1 LTGLRGGLLI
11 APRRRCMSISTK
23 SEITV
28 QGIAAS
34 KGIAYGQVFL
44 YLQNELEIPRYTVD
58 PDKRVAEIARFDQAL
73 IVTRQQIAR
82 IQEQVTRNL
91 GEEEALIFDAHQM
104 VLEDQALIGETIR
117 DFEKTGLN
125 IETCFNAV
133 AQRYIQAFAEI
144 DDEYLRERAAD
155 IKDVAKRVL
164 HILLGQTAGSL
175 TELVDKRIIVANDIS
190 PSEAAGID
198 RSAALGIVT
207 DAGSRTSHAV
217 IVARSMKIPAVVGTD
232 NLASKLKDGDW
243 LMVDGY
249 DGMVIINPTEQ
260 TLFRYGKIQ
269 KAKQTFESRL
279 MTANEL
285 PAETLDGVAVTLR
298 ANVEKPNEIGLVK
311 QYRAAGIGLYRTEF
325 LFLSADKVP
334 TEEQQ
339 FAAYREIVAGL
350 APAAV
355 TIRTLD
361 VGGDKPLPGDPHLIG
376 PEANP
381 FLGFRAIRM
390 CLENPEMFKNQLRA
404 ILRASAHGT
413 VELMYP
419 MISGPD
425 ELDRANAMLEE
436 ARAELKAKGI
446 AFDEKMRVGTMIE
459 IPSAAIA
466 GEVLAEKS
474 NFFSIGTN
482 DLIQY
487 LLAIDRGNSRIAHLY
502 DPTHPAVLRTIKQIV
517 DTGHARGIK
526 VSVCGEM
533 AGDALYAPLL
543 LGLGVD
549 ELSMTPT
556 LVPSVRYLVR
566 VMKMSD
572 ARALAAEAL
581 KQTDAKKTYAL
592 VEAFYNDRMKVE

>member
-1 LTGLRGGLLI
+1 MEPKKEFTI
-11 APRRRCMSISTK
+11 
-23 SEITV
+23 

-34 KGIAYGQVFL
+34 RGIAYGQVFL
-44 YLQNELEIPRYTVD
+44 YLQSELEIPRYTVD
-58 PDKRVAEIARFDQAL
+58 PAKRVAEIARFEQAL
-73 IVTRQQIAR
+73 LVTRQQIS
-82 IQEQVTRNL
+82 QVQDQVTKNL

-117 DFEKTGLN
+117 DFQKTGLN

-164 HILLGQTAGSL
+164 HVLLGQTAMSL
-175 TELVDKRIIVANDIS
+175 SELVDKRIIVAHDIS

-217 IVARSMKIPAVVGTD
+217 IVARSMKIPAVVGSNDLTT
-232 NLASKLKDGDW
+232 KLKNGDW
-243 LMVDGY
+243 VMVDGY
-249 DGMVIINPTEQ
+249 EGCVIVNPSEQ

-269 KAKQTFESRL
+269 KAKQSFESRL
-279 MTANEL
+279 MAVNEL
-285 PAETLDGVAVTLR
+285 AAETLDGATVSLR
-298 ANVEKPNEIGLVK
+298 ANIEKPDEVALVQ
-311 QYRAAGIGLYRTEF
+311 QYRASGVGLYRTEF
-325 LFLSADKVP
+325 LFLSATKVP

-339 FAAYREIVAGL
+339 YAAYKEIVSGL
-350 APAAV
+350 SPAPV

-361 VGGDKPLPGDPHLIG
+361 VGGDKPLPGDPHLVG

-381 FLGFRAIRM
+381 FLGFRAIRL
-390 CLENPEMFKNQLRA
+390 CLENPVMFKNQLRA
-404 ILRASAHGT
+404 ILRASAHGK

-419 MISGPD
+419 MISGPE
-425 ELDRANAMLEE
+425 ELDRANALLAE
-436 ARAELKAKGI
+436 AKAELKERKQP
-446 AFDEKMRVGTMIE
+446 FDEKMRVGAMIE

-466 GEVLAEKS
+466 GDLLAEKCD
-474 NFFSIGTN
+474 FFSIGTN

-502 DPTHPAVLRTIKQIV
+502 DPTHPAVLRVLKQIV
-517 DTGHARGIK
+517 DTGHAHKLK

-533 AGDALYAPLL
+533 AGDSVYVPLL

-556 LVPSVRYLVR
+556 LLPAVKFIIRA
-566 VMKMSD
+566 MKMSD
-572 ARALAAEAL
+572 AKALAAEAL
-581 KQTDAKKTYAL
+581 RQTDPKKTYAL
-592 VEAFYNDRMKVE
+592 VEAFYNERVKAE

>member
-1 LTGLRGGLLI
+1 
-11 APRRRCMSISTK
+11 MSTSAK
-23 SEITV
+23 SEITI
-28 QGIAAS
+28 QGLAAS

-44 YLQNELEIPRYTVD
+44 YLQSELEIPRYTVD
-58 PDKRVAEIARFDQAL
+58 PDKRVAEIARFEQAL
-73 IVTRQQIAR
+73 VTTRQQIAS
-82 IQEQVTRNL
+82 IQEQVSKNL
-91 GEEEALIFDAHQM
+91 SEEEALIFDAHQM

-117 DFEKTGLN
+117 DFQKTGLN

-155 IKDVAKRVL
+155 LKDVAKRVL
-164 HILLGQTAGSL
+164 HVLLGQTAGSL
-175 TELVDKRIIVANDIS
+175 TQLVDKRIIVATDVS

-217 IVARSMKIPAVVGTD
+217 IVARSMKIPAVVGTED
-232 NLASKLKDGDW
+232 LTKKVRDGDW
-243 LMVDGY
+243 LLVDGY
-249 DGMVIINPTEQ
+249 DGVVIINPAEQ

-269 KAKQTFESRL
+269 KAKQSFESR
-279 MTANEL
+279 MMAANEL
-285 PAETLDGVAVTLR
+285 TAETQDGVAVTLR
-298 ANVEKPNEIGLVK
+298 ANIEKPDEIALVK
-311 QYRAAGIGLYRTEF
+311 QYRAAGVGLYRTEF
-325 LFLSADKVP
+325 LFLSSEKIP

-339 FAAYREIVAGL
+339 YAAYKEIVAGL
-350 APAAV
+350 APATV

-390 CLENPEMFKNQLRA
+390 SLENPEMFKTQLRA
-404 ILRASAHGT
+404 ILRASAHGN
-413 VELMYP
+413 VEMMYP

-425 ELDRANAMLEE
+425 ELDRANLLLAE
-436 ARAELKAKGI
+436 AKTELKERKQP
-446 AFDEKMRVGTMIE
+446 FDDKMKVGAMIE

-466 GEVLAEKS
+466 GDVLAERTG
-474 NFFSIGTN
+474 FFSIGTN

-502 DPTHPAVLRTIKQIV
+502 DPTHPAVVRILKQIV
-517 DTGHARGIK
+517 DTGHAKGLK

-566 VMKMSD
+566 AMKMSD

-581 KQTDAKKTYAL
+581 KQTDARKTFAL
-592 VEAFYNDRMKVE
+592 VEAFYNERVKAE

>member
-1 LTGLRGGLLI
+1 
-11 APRRRCMSISTK
+11 MSIPAK
-23 SEITV
+23 SEFTV
-28 QGIAAS
+28 QGLAAS

-44 YLQNELEIPRYTVD
+44 YLQNELEIPRYSVD
-58 PDKRVAEIARFDQAL
+58 PEKRVAEIARFEQAL
-73 IVTRQQIAR
+73 VVTRKQIAA
-82 IQEQVTRNL
+82 IQEQVSKNL
-91 GEEEALIFDAHQM
+91 SEEEALIFDAHQM

-117 DFEKTGLN
+117 DFQKTGLN

-155 IKDVAKRVL
+155 LKDVAKRVL
-164 HILLGQTAGSL
+164 HVLLGQTAGSL
-175 TELVDKRIIVANDIS
+175 TALVDKRIIVAADVS

-217 IVARSMKIPAVVGTD
+217 IVARSMKIPAVVGTGD
-232 NLASKLKDGDW
+232 LTTKLTDGDW
-243 LMVDGY
+243 ILIDGY
-249 DGMVIINPTEQ
+249 DGLVIVNPAEQ

-269 KAKQTFESRL
+269 KAKQTFESHL
-279 MTANEL
+279 MAANDQ
-285 PAETLDGVAVTLR
+285 PTETLDGVAVTLR
-298 ANVEKPNEIGLVK
+298 ANIEKPDEIALVK
-311 QYRAAGIGLYRTEF
+311 QYRASGVGLYRTEF
-325 LFLSADKVP
+325 LFLSSSKVP

-339 FAAYREIVAGL
+339 YVAYKEIVAGL
-350 APAAV
+350 APSPV
-355 TIRTLD
+355 MIRTLD

-404 ILRASAHGT
+404 ILRASAHGK

-419 MISGPD
+419 MISGVE
-425 ELDRANAMLEE
+425 ELDRANVLLAE
-436 ARAELKAKGI
+436 ARAELKQKGQ
-446 AFDEKMRVGTMIE
+446 AFDEKMSVGTMIE

-466 GEVLAEKS
+466 GELIAERS
-474 NFFSIGTN
+474 GFFSIGTN

-502 DPTHPAVLRTIKQIV
+502 DPTHPAVIRTLKQIV
-517 DTGHARGIK
+517 DTGHAHNLK

-533 AGDALYAPLL
+533 AGDAFYAPLL

-556 LVPSVRYLVR
+556 LVPSVRYMVR
-566 VMKMSD
+566 ATKMAD
-572 ARALAAEAL
+572 ARALATEAL
-581 KQTDAKKTYAL
+581 KQTDARKTFAL
-592 VEAFYNDRMKVE
+592 VDAFYHERMKGE

>member
-1 LTGLRGGLLI
+1 
-11 APRRRCMSISTK
+11 MSNSGK
-23 SEITV
+23 SEIIV
-28 QGIAAS
+28 QGLAAS
-34 KGIAYGQVFL
+34 RGIAYGQVFL
-44 YLQNELEIPRYTVD
+44 YLQSELEIPRYTVD
-58 PDKRVAEIARFDQAL
+58 ADKRVAEIARFEQAL
-73 IVTRQQIAR
+73 IVTRKQIAKIR
-82 IQEQVTRNL
+82 DQVSKNL
-91 GEEEALIFDAHQM
+91 SEEEALIFDAHQM

-117 DFEKTGLN
+117 DFQKSGLN

-155 IKDVAKRVL
+155 LKDVAKRVL
-164 HILLGQTAGSL
+164 HVLLGQTAGSL
-175 TELVDKRIIVANDIS
+175 TTLVDKRIIVARDIS

-217 IVARSMKIPAVVGTD
+217 IVARSMKIPAVVGTED
-232 NLASKLKDGDW
+232 LTSKLKDGDW
-243 LMVDGY
+243 ILVDGY
-249 DGMVIINPTEQ
+249 EGLVVINPAEQ

-269 KAKQTFESRL
+269 KAKQSFESRL
-279 MTANEL
+279 LAANDL
-285 PAETLDGVAVTLR
+285 PAQTLDGVSVSLR
-298 ANVEKPNEIGLVK
+298 ANIEKPDEIALVK
-311 QYRAAGIGLYRTEF
+311 QYRASGVGLYRTEF
-325 LFLSADKVP
+325 LFLSSSKVP
-334 TEEQQ
+334 TEDQQ
-339 FAAYREIVAGL
+339 YAAYKEIVAGL
-350 APAAV
+350 APAPV

-361 VGGDKPLPGDPHLIG
+361 VGGDKPLPGDPELIG

-390 CLENPEMFKNQLRA
+390 SLENPEMFKNQLRA

-419 MISGPD
+419 MISGAE
-425 ELDRANAMLEE
+425 ELDRANILLAE
-436 ARAELKAKGI
+436 AKAELKSRGV
-446 AFDEKMRVGTMIE
+446 AFDEKMSVGTMIE

-466 GEVLAEKS
+466 GDCLAS
-474 NFFSIGTN
+474 RCSFFSIGTN

-502 DPTHPAVLRTIKQIV
+502 DPTHPAVVRTLKQVI
-517 DTGHARGIK
+517 DTGHAHRLK
-526 VSVCGEM
+526 VSVCGEL

-549 ELSMTPT
+549 ELSMTPN

-566 VMKMSD
+566 AMKMSD

-581 KQTDAKKTYAL
+581 KQTDAKKTFAL
-592 VEAFYNDRMKVE
+592 VEAFYNERVQAE

>member
-1 LTGLRGGLLI
+1 
-11 APRRRCMSISTK
+11 MSIPAK
-23 SEITV
+23 SEYTV
-28 QGIAAS
+28 HGLAAS

-44 YLQNELEIPRYTVD
+44 YLQSELEIPRYTVD
-58 PDKRVAEIARFDQAL
+58 PEKRVAEIARFEQAL
-73 IVTRQQIAR
+73 VVTRKQIAS
-82 IQEQVTRNL
+82 IQEQVSKNL
-91 GEEEALIFDAHQM
+91 SEEEALIFDAHQM

-117 DFEKTGLN
+117 DFQKTGLN

-155 IKDVAKRVL
+155 LKDVAKRVL
-164 HILLGQTAGSL
+164 HVLLGQTAGSL
-175 TELVDKRIIVANDIS
+175 TALVDKRIIVATDVS

-217 IVARSMKIPAVVGTD
+217 IVARSMKIPAVVGTG
-232 NLASKLKDGDW
+232 NLTTKLKDGDW
-243 LMVDGY
+243 ILVDGY
-249 DGMVIINPTEQ
+249 EGLVIINPAEQ

-279 MTANEL
+279 MVANEL
-285 PAETLDGVAVTLR
+285 AAETQDGVAVILR
-298 ANVEKPNEIGLVK
+298 ANIEKPDEIALVK
-311 QYRAAGIGLYRTEF
+311 QYRASGVGLYRTEF
-325 LFLSADKVP
+325 LFLSSPKVP
-334 TEEQQ
+334 SEEQQ
-339 FAAYREIVAGL
+339 YQAYKEIVAGL
-350 APAAV
+350 APSTV

-404 ILRASAHGT
+404 ILRASAHGK

-419 MISGPD
+419 MISGAD
-425 ELDRANAMLEE
+425 ELERADALLTE
-436 ARAELKAKGI
+436 AKAELRKRGQ
-446 AFDEKMRVGTMIE
+446 AFDENISVGTMIE

-466 GEVLAEKS
+466 GDLLAERS
-474 NFFSIGTN
+474 SFFSIGTN

-502 DPTHPAVLRTIKQIV
+502 DPTHPAVVRTLKQIV
-517 DTGHARGIK
+517 DAGHAKGLK

-556 LVPSVRYLVR
+556 LVPSVRYVVR
-566 VMKMSD
+566 AMKMSD

-581 KQTDAKKTYAL
+581 KQTDARKTFAL
-592 VEAFYNDRMKVE
+592 VEAFYDERMKGE

>member
-1 LTGLRGGLLI
+1 MPTP
-11 APRRRCMSISTK
+11 AK
-23 SEITV
+23 SEITI
-28 QGIAAS
+28 QGLAAS
-34 KGIAYGQVFL
+34 KGIAYGRVFL
-44 YLQNELEIPRYTVD
+44 YLQSELEIPRYTVD
-58 PDKRVAEIARFDQAL
+58 PDKRVAEIERFEQAL
-73 IVTRQQIAR
+73 ITTRQQIAR
-82 IQEQVTRNL
+82 IQEEVSRNL
-91 GEEEALIFDAHQM
+91 SEEEALIFDAHQM

-117 DFEKTGLN
+117 DFQKSGLN

-155 IKDVAKRVL
+155 IKDVAKRLL
-164 HILLGQTAGSL
+164 HVLLGQTAGSL
-175 TELVDKRIIVANDIS
+175 TELVDKRIIVATDIS

-217 IVARSMKIPAVVGTD
+217 IVARSMKIPAVVGVE
-232 NLASKLKDGDW
+232 NLTTRLKDGDW
-243 LMVDGY
+243 LLVDGY
-249 DGMVIINPTEQ
+249 EGAVIINPCEQ

-279 MTANEL
+279 MMVNDL
-285 PAETLDGVAVTLR
+285 PAETLDGVKVTLR
-298 ANVEKPNEIGLVK
+298 ANIEKPDEIALVQ
-311 QYRAAGIGLYRTEF
+311 QYRAAGVGLYRTEF
-325 LFLSADKVP
+325 LFLSSTKVP

-339 FAAYREIVAGL
+339 YEAYKEIVAGL
-350 APAAV
+350 APDPV

-361 VGGDKPLPGDPHLIG
+361 VGGDKPLPGDPGLIG

-390 CLENPEMFKNQLRA
+390 CLENPVMFKDQLRA
-404 ILRASAHGT
+404 ILRASAHGQ
-413 VELMYP
+413 VEIMYP
-419 MISGPD
+419 MISGPE
-425 ELDRANAMLEE
+425 ELDRANALLAE
-436 ARAELKAKGI
+436 AKAELKERGVNFDAKV
-446 AFDEKMRVGTMIE
+446 RVGTMIE

-466 GEVLAEKS
+466 GDVLAQRS
-474 NFFSIGTN
+474 DFFSIGTN

-502 DPTHPAVLRTIKQIV
+502 DPTHPAVVRTLKQIV
-517 DTGHARGIK
+517 DTGHAQGLK

-533 AGDALYAPLL
+533 AGDAIYAPLL

-549 ELSMTPT
+549 ELSLTPT

-566 VMKMSD
+566 AMKMSD
-572 ARALAAEAL
+572 AKKLAAEAL

-592 VEAFYNDRMKVE
+592 VEAFYDERMQAE

>member
-1 LTGLRGGLLI
+1 
-11 APRRRCMSISTK
+11 M
-23 SEITV
+23 
-28 QGIAAS
+28 
-34 KGIAYGQVFL
+34 FL
-44 YLQNELEIPRYTVD
+44 YLQSELEIPHYTVD
-58 PDKRVAEIARFDQAL
+58 PDKRVAEIARFEQAL
-73 IVTRQQIAR
+73 VVTRQQISQ
-82 IQEQVTRNL
+82 IQAQVSKDL

-117 DFEKTGLN
+117 DFQKSGLN

-144 DDEYLRERAAD
+144 DDEYLRERASD

-164 HILLGQTAGSL
+164 HVMLGQAATSL
-175 TELVDKRIIVANDIS
+175 TELVDKRIIVAQDIS

-217 IVARSMKIPAVVGTD
+217 IVARSMKIPAVVGTND
-232 NLASKLKDGDW
+232 LTTKLKSGDW

-249 DGMVIINPTEQ
+249 DGIVIINPTEQ
-260 TLFRYGKIQ
+260 TLFRYGNIQ
-269 KAKQTFESRL
+269 KAKESFESRL
-279 MTANEL
+279 MAVNEL

-298 ANVEKPNEIGLVK
+298 ANIEKPDEVALVK
-311 QYRAAGIGLYRTEF
+311 QYHAEGVGLYRTEF
-325 LFLSADKVP
+325 LFLSSGKMP

-339 FAAYREIVAGL
+339 YAAYREIVAGL
-350 APAAV
+350 APATV

-361 VGGDKPLPGDPHLIG
+361 VGGDKPLPGDPQLIG

-390 CLENPEMFKNQLRA
+390 CLENPELFKKQLRA
-404 ILRASAHGT
+404 ILRASAHGR

-419 MISGPD
+419 MISGAE
-425 ELDRANAMLEE
+425 ELDRANALLDE
-436 ARAELKAKGI
+436 ARGELKQRGQ
-446 AFDEKMRVGTMIE
+446 AFDPKMRVGTMIE

-466 GEVLAEKS
+466 GDVLAEKCD
-474 NFFSIGTN
+474 FFSIGTN

-487 LLAIDRGNSRIAHLY
+487 LLAIDRGNNRIAHLY
-502 DPTHPAVLRTIKQIV
+502 DPSHPAVLRVIRQIV
-517 DTGHARGIK
+517 ETGHAQKLK

-533 AGDALYAPLL
+533 AGDPIYVPLL

-556 LVPSVRYLVR
+556 LLPSVKFLIRNTT
-566 VMKMSD
+566 MSD
-572 ARALAAEAL
+572 ARKLAKEAL
-581 KQTDAKKTYAL
+581 TQTDPKKTHAL
-592 VEAFYNDRMKVE
+592 IEAFYNERVKVE

>member
-1 LTGLRGGLLI
+1 MDPS
-11 APRRRCMSISTK
+11 AK
-23 SEITV
+23 SELVI

-44 YLQNELEIPRYTVD
+44 YLQSELEIPRYSVD
-58 PDKRVAEIARFDQAL
+58 PDRRMAEIARFEHAL
-73 IVTRQQIAR
+73 VVTRQQISK
-82 IQEQVTRNL
+82 IQAQVTKDL
-91 GEEEALIFDAHQM
+91 SEEEALIFDAHQM

-117 DFEKTGLN
+117 DFEKSGLN

-133 AQRYIQAFAEI
+133 AQRYIKAFAEI

-164 HILLGQTAGSL
+164 HVLLGQTAGSL
-175 TELVDKRIIVANDIS
+175 TELVDKRIIVAQDIS

-198 RSAALGIVT
+198 RSAALGLVT
-207 DAGSRTSHAV
+207 DDGSRTSHAV
-217 IVARSMKIPAVVGTD
+217 IVARSMKIPAVVGVRDLTRKVK
-232 NLASKLKDGDW
+232 NGDW

-249 DGMVIINPTEQ
+249 DGCVIINPTEQ

-269 KAKQTFESRL
+269 KAKQSFETRL
-279 MTANEL
+279 MTVNEL
-285 PAETLDGVAVTLR
+285 AAETLDGVAVTLR
-298 ANVEKPNEIGLVK
+298 ANIEKPDEVALVK
-311 QYRAAGIGLYRTEF
+311 QYRADGVGLYRTEF
-325 LFLSADKVP
+325 LFLTAAKLP

-339 FAAYREIVAGL
+339 YAAYREIVAGL
-350 APAAV
+350 APATV

-381 FLGFRAIRM
+381 FMGFRAIRM
-390 CLENPEMFKNQLRA
+390 CLENPEMFKHQLRA
-404 ILRASAHGT
+404 ILRASAHGK

-419 MISGPD
+419 MISGTE
-425 ELDRANAMLEE
+425 ELDRANALLAE
-436 ARAELKAKGI
+436 AKAELTQRGQ
-446 AFDEKMRVGTMIE
+446 AFDPAMRAGTMIE

-466 GEVLAEKS
+466 GDLLAGKCD
-474 NFFSIGTN
+474 FFSIGTN

-487 LLAIDRGNSRIAHLY
+487 LLAIDRGNNRIAHLY
-502 DPTHPAVLRTIKQIV
+502 DPAHPAVLRTLKQIV
-517 DTGHARGIK
+517 DAGHAKQLK

-556 LVPSVRYLVR
+556 LLPSVKFIIRG
-566 VMKMSD
+566 MKMSD
-572 ARALAAEAL
+572 ARQMAQAALA
-581 KQTDAKKTYAL
+581 QPDAKQAYAL
-592 VEAFYNDRMKVE
+592 IEAFYNERVQIE